1 MRFGCPG
8 TMTSAALF
16 VVSCLLMPPTVLG
29 QPAGAP
35 AIVRGK
41 VLDFKTREAIDKAV
55 VSIRDQAIDTT
66 TRHDGTFEL
75 HEVSPGSLELSVATV
90 GYGLLKTR
98 IDVTAGSTVELELQL
113 GQEALKHSEQ
123 VTVTAGPYAP
133 VVAEAPVQST
143 LNGTEM
149 RNLST
154 VLADDPFRAVHNLP
168 GVSANQDFYADFAVR
183 GTDLAHIGVF
193 FDGVLVDRPFHAMR
207 DEGDLGSLSILNGD
221 LIEATSLMSGA
232 FPAKYGDRTGAVLDV
247 ETRDGGRDRIATR
260 FSAGFLGSSLTS
272 EGPLDRSKKGSWLI
286 SARKSYLGY
295 LLKRLNVRNGLTLGY
310 EDVEGKLSYDLT
322 EHHKLALTAFW
333 GGGQVQRDAPNV
345 FNEQDNYFT
354 HGHSRGDLASL
365 RWSWIASPATLIQT
379 QVSWN
384 DDAERDRNA
393 KAQPIIDTESR
404 QYALRSDVTRQFG
417 SGNRF
422 SAGVSDRRVDER
434 YQEMSLWDYRAQAI
448 QPYLVPLANY
458 SRSAWQPGG
467 YAEDAVDLLGHRVTV
482 QVGGRWDHYSAT
494 GQSVLLPHAAVI
506 FAPAGKTR
514 VAISASQYA
523 QFPSLQDL
531 YGEFGTAGLRATRA
545 THEVVSVDQFLTGK
559 LRIHAEA
566 YNGQERDVV
575 YSPQTQFRL
584 LADGSVAFPQAG
596 PVLANALN
604 GYSRGIEISLQ
615 RRSANRFSGWVT
627 YSRSYTKYWQPGTS
641 LNFWGD
647 FDQRTTF
654 TAYGSSRLTP
664 TVNLSG
670 SARYGSGY
678 PLAGYIQGPLN
689 FNLGQTDLLPFHLT
703 SIPNQTRLPAY
714 ERVDCRLS
722 KAVVSARYKATVYL
736 EAANLLNHTN
746 WRYYYYLIPPTV
758 RYVGLVGRYRNKT
771 MPFLPAAGITLEF

>member
-1 MRFGCPG
+1 M
-8 TMTSAALF
+8 
-16 VVSCLLMPPTVLG
+16 
-29 QPAGAP
+29 
-35 AIVRGK
+35 
-41 VLDFKTREAIDKAV
+41 
-55 VSIRDQAIDTT
+55 
-66 TRHDGTFEL
+66 
-75 HEVSPGSLELSVATV
+75 
-90 GYGLLKTR
+90 
-98 IDVTAGSTVELELQL
+98 
-113 GQEALKHSEQ
+113 
-123 VTVTAGPYAP
+123 TAGPYAP

-448 QPYLVPLANY
+448 QPYLVSLAN
-458 SRSAWQPGG
+458 
-467 YAEDAVDLLGHRVTV
+467 
-482 QVGGRWDHYSAT
+482 
-494 GQSVLLPHAAVI
+494 
-506 FAPAGKTR
+506 
-514 VAISASQYA
+514 
-523 QFPSLQDL
+523 
-531 YGEFGTAGLRATRA
+531 
-545 THEVVSVDQFLTGK
+545 
-559 LRIHAEA
+559 
-566 YNGQERDVV
+566 
-575 YSPQTQFRL
+575 
-584 LADGSVAFPQAG
+584 
-596 PVLANALN
+596 
-604 GYSRGIEISLQ
+604 
-615 RRSANRFSGWVT
+615 
-627 YSRSYTKYWQPGTS
+627 
-641 LNFWGD
+641 
-647 FDQRTTF
+647 
-654 TAYGSSRLTP
+654 
-664 TVNLSG
+664 
-670 SARYGSGY
+670 
-678 PLAGYIQGPLN
+678 
-689 FNLGQTDLLPFHLT
+689 
-703 SIPNQTRLPAY
+703 
-714 ERVDCRLS
+714 
-722 KAVVSARYKATVYL
+722 
-736 EAANLLNHTN
+736 
-746 WRYYYYLIPPTV
+746 
-758 RYVGLVGRYRNKT
+758 
-771 MPFLPAAGITLEF
+771 

>member
-1 MRFGCPG
+1 MRFGCPR
-8 TMTSAALF
+8 TMA
-16 VVSCLLMPPTVLG
+16 PTVLLAVSLLSAPPVSG
-29 QPAGAP
+29 QPAGSP
-35 AIVRGK
+35 ASVRGK
-41 VLDFKTREAIDKAV
+41 VLDLKTREAIDKAV
-55 VSIRDQAIDTT
+55 VSIRDQGIDATT
-66 TRHDGTFEL
+66 DRDGRFEL
-75 HEVSPGSLELSVATV
+75 RNVAPGSLELYVATV
-90 GYGLLKTR
+90 GYGLLR
-98 IDVTAGSTVELELQL
+98 ARVEVAAGSTVELELLL

-123 VTVTAGPYAP
+123 VTVTAGPYSP
-133 VVAEAPVQST
+133 VVTEAPTQYT
-143 LNGTEM
+143 LNGTEL

-193 FDGVLVDRPFHAMR
+193 FDGVLVDRPFHALR

-221 LIEATSLMSGA
+221 LIESTSLMSGA
-232 FPAKYGDRTGAVLDV
+232 FPAKYGDRTGSVLDV
-247 ETRDGGRDRIATR
+247 ETRDGGRDHIATR
-260 FSAGFLGSSLTS
+260 FSAGFLGASLTS
-272 EGPLDRSKKGSWLI
+272 EGPLGPSKKGSWLI
-286 SARKSYLGY
+286 SARKSYLEY
-295 LLKRLNVRNGLTLGY
+295 LLKRLNVRDGLNLGY
-310 EDVEGKLSYDLT
+310 EDVEGKLSYDLS
-322 EHHKLALTAFW
+322 EHHKLGLTAFW
-333 GGGQVQRDAPNV
+333 GGGQVRRDAPDA

-379 QVSWN
+379 QASWN
-384 DDAERDRNA
+384 DDCERDRNA
-393 KAQPIIDTESR
+393 KDQMIIDTESR
-404 QYALRSDVTRQFG
+404 QYSFRSDVTRQFG
-417 SGNRF
+417 AGNRL

-434 YQEMSLWDYRAQAI
+434 YQEMSLWDYRAQTI
-448 QPYLVPLANY
+448 RSYLVPQANY

-467 YAEDAVDLLGHRVTV
+467 YAEDAADLLSHRITL
-482 QVGGRWDHYSAT
+482 QFGGRWDSFTAT
-494 GQSVLLPHAAVI
+494 HQSVLLPHTAVI
-506 FAPAGKTR
+506 LAPAAKTR

-531 YGEFGTAGLRATRA
+531 FGEFGTPNLRATRA

-566 YNGQERDVV
+566 YNRQEHEVV
-575 YSPQTQFRL
+575 YSSLTQFHL
-584 LADGSVAFPQAG
+584 LADGSVAFPQPG
-596 PVLANALN
+596 PVLGNSLN
-604 GYSRGIEISLQ
+604 GYARGIEITVQ

-647 FDQRTTF
+647 FDQRNTF
-654 TAYGSSRLTP
+654 AAYGSSRLAP

-670 SARYGSGY
+670 SVRYGSGY
-678 PLAGYIQGPLN
+678 PSAGYIQGPLN
-689 FNLGQTDLLPFHLT
+689 LNLGPTNLLPFHLT
-703 SIPNQTRLPAY
+703 SVPNQTRLPAY

-722 KAVVSARYKATVYL
+722 KAIVSPRLKATMYL

-758 RYVGLVGRYRNKT
+758 QYLGLVGRYRNST
-771 MPFLPAAGITLEF
+771 MPFLPAAGIAFEF